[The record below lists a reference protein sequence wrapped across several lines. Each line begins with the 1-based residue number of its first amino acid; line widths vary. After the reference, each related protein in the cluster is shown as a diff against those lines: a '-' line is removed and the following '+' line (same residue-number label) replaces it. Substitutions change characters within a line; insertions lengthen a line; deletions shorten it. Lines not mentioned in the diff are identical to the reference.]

1 MINEN
6 PLFDVAS
13 RVLLGT
19 TVLLWLSAGLV
30 DNWVDVT
37 TVQDDV
43 HVPASENF
51 TELQTYVFI
60 DGKVSESSSKINL
73 VRTNESRTEH
83 FGIFKSE
90 LYGALSGKTN
100 KTIMFNDCANG
111 FDIGSYLNKQDGG
124 TTDSCET
131 TCTNKKW
138 LYVGCSCVVFLN
150 A

>member
-37 TVQDDV
+37 TVQDDIY
-43 HVPASENF
+43 VPLTSGNLSEHK
-51 TELQTYVFI
+51 TAH
-60 DGKVSESSSKINL
+60 KVGTK
-73 VRTNESRTEH
+73 TNITTKTIQKNDNISRTEH

-138 LYVGCSCVVFLN
+138 LYVGCSCVVLLN
-150 A
+150 T